1 MVEYGWGARAIDPD
15 TWQAF
20 ERKAGPSMWGHDRAW
35 LAPED
40 AAKARQLRLQNA
52 AQGMRAPVQVL
63 EGNYQLMP
71 GVCPWWDGVKQR
83 SDVG

>member
-1 MVEYGWGARAIDPD
+1 
-15 TWQAF
+15 
-20 ERKAGPSMWGHDRAW
+20 MWGHDRAW

-52 AQGMRAPVQVL
+52 AAGMRAPVQVL

-71 GVCPWWDGVKQR
+71 GVCAWWDGVKQR